1 MGFHRQGLSII
12 ITSVTHPHV
21 DTIPLIVDQR
31 LHSVWELPA
40 KAVNIMVLLSGRITS
55 ESPGG
60 SLTRIVYQLGH
71 YSTRSTRINSDFGI
85 VSDDL
90 DGTNRG
96 LSGHSFQR
104 HLAIPRPALEFL
116 LACGVLWG
124 YVGREILTTP

>member
-1 MGFHRQGLSII
+1 MDFHKQKISII
-12 ITSVTHPHV
+12 ITSFTSSLV

-31 LHSVWELPA
+31 LHSVLELPA

-90 DGTNRG
+90 DGTTAAFLATASKGILPYPG
-96 LSGHSFQR
+96 LPWSSYWHVGC
-104 HLAIPRPALEFL
+104 
-116 LACGVLWG
+116 CGDVWAG
-124 YVGREILTTP
+124 KF